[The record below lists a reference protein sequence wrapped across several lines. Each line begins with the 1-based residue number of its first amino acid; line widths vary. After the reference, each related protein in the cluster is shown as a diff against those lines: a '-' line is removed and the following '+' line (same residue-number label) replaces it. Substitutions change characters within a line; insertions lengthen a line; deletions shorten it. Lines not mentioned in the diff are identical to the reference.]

1 MRINGVIFI
10 LALVV
15 FIGSF
20 SVFTVDERE
29 KAIRFQLG
37 EIVRSDYTPGF
48 YLQVPFFNNVRKFD
62 SRIQTLDAPA
72 ARIITTEKKYV
83 LVDSF
88 VKWRIGDVV
97 KFYKTMGTV
106 NQVNVSLGP
115 VVEQQVRDE
124 FGGRT
129 IQAVVAGERDEV
141 MKVLTDKIKSD
152 VEQYGIEIVDVR
164 VKRVD
169 FEDEISEAVFE
180 QMRTERQRVAQEFRS
195 RGKADA
201 ERIKADADR
210 QYTELLAGAYR
221 EAQQTRGDGDA
232 KAAETYAQAYNKNR
246 EFYSLYRSL
255 NAYKSSFS
263 NKNDVILLEPDADF
277 FKYFNSP
284 KAKK

>member
-1 MRINGVIFI
+1 MRLNGVIFI

-15 FIGSF
+15 FVGSF

-37 EIVRSDYTPGF
+37 EIVRFDYTPGF

-88 VKWRIGDVV
+88 VKWRIGDIV

-195 RGKADA
+195 RGQADA

-221 EAQQTRGDGDA
+221 EAQQTRGEGDA
-232 KAAETYAQAYNKNR
+232 RAAETYALAYNKNR